1 MCRRVLL
8 GLSVILALASGTA
21 LAQPVGRICDPC
33 NPADLRSDL
42 VVNSYWYAF
51 GRRPSDGELK
61 FWMAQPASDPRLA
74 SVDALVGAHLNWLRA
89 TPAEQWEVAR
99 RALREALRNVPGIER
114 DPVVKNAVVDM
125 IAGREG
131 GGYRGLLVYL
141 QKPDV
146 RQYYVNLAQSAE
158 AAARPAPPAPP
169 AQPAPAKQPAPQ
181 PAQAQVQPPKTID
194 DVGRLS
200 ITLSPGDITKLISLT
215 APAPITTSNP
225 LAGNSGGAL
234 IGNAGAGLIGNTGA
248 ALTQVTPLNS
258 TSPLANV
265 TPFTMPIGNNLS
277 LPSGNAFSVQ
287 ATSDP
292 ARMVTEAFRSAFGR
306 DPSTEELKAWT
317 EFRQKYPRSTI
328 TASATNLAETLRY
341 LLTVP
346 AGESQRQGMVRAAAP
361 SVFRRAATPSELT
374 AWSDRIRRDRLV
386 FADLVAAMRREA
398 PAQQPASQPTPAAP
412 QRGRRGSSV
421 GVGG

>member
-1 MCRRVLL
+1 MGRRVLL
-8 GLSVILALASGTA
+8 TAVIVAALASATA
-21 LAQPVGRICDPC
+21 WAQPVGRICDPC

-74 SVDALVGAHLNWLRA
+74 SVDALVGAHLNWLRG

-114 DPVVKNAVVDM
+114 EPVVKNAVVDM
-125 IAGREG
+125 MAGREG
-131 GGYRGLLVYL
+131 GGHRGLLVYL

-146 RQYYVNLAQSAE
+146 RQFYVKLAQSAE
-158 AAARPAPPAPP
+158 AAARPAPTVQPTPSP
-169 AQPAPAKQPAPQ
+169 QPSSPQPAPA
-181 PAQAQVQPPKTID
+181 QAQPPRTID

-200 ITLSPGDITKLISLT
+200 ITLSPSDIAKLISQT

-225 LAGNSGGAL
+225 LVGNSGGAL

-248 ALTQVTPLNS
+248 ALTQVTPLNN

-292 ARMVTEAFRSAFGR
+292 ARMVTEAFQTAFGR
-306 DPSTEELKAWT
+306 GPSAEELKSWV
-317 EFRQKYPRSTI
+317 EFREKYPRSTI
-328 TASATNLAETLRY
+328 TASASNLAETLRY

-361 SVFRRAATPSELT
+361 SVLRREATASELT

-398 PAQQPASQPTPAAP
+398 PAQQPASQPTPSTP
-412 QRGRRGSSV
+412 QRGRRGTSV